1 MNASYSL
8 AANLANDLTFATLR
22 HASFQFILVHT
33 LTVFYYYLD
42 GKGQDCQRSGAA
54 SVKQNALLDVKKMTN
69 GKQQNKP
76 KNEQDGQHAGKSPS
90 LLVGYVRKSNAGG
103 ALKVS
108 VNTSAFSDCNTYTT
122 SDGQSYVPLVISMAA
137 LRRVMDGE
145 RSVTTISHLLP
156 E

>member
-1 MNASYSL
+1 M
-8 AANLANDLTFATLR
+8 
-22 HASFQFILVHT
+22 
-33 LTVFYYYLD
+33 
-42 GKGQDCQRSGAA
+42 
-54 SVKQNALLDVKKMTN
+54 DVKKMTN
-69 GKQQNKP
+69 TKQQNKP
-76 KNEQDGQHAGKSPS
+76 KNEQDGQNAGKSPS

-122 SDGQSYVPLVISMAA
+122 SDGQAYVPLVISMAA